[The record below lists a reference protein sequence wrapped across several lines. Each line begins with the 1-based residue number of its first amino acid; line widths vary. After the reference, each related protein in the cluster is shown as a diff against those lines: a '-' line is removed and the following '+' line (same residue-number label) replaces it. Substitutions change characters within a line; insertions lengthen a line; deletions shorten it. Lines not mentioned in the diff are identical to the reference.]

1 MDLQNF
7 LQAGKDNKLLLKE
20 TKIRQSRIELSTDIS
35 STIFFLTLASV
46 LLVFFVLYYTL
57 QKKYK
62 SKLKNSTQI

>member
-1 MDLQNF
+1 MDLQNL

-20 TKIRQSRIELSTDIS
+20 TKIKQSRIELSTDIA

>member
-1 MDLQNF
+1 MDLQNL